1 LGFGGGRVCAVWV
14 AWSVSGSF
22 GCGSRGEAARAFA
35 QDDGLAGARPGAVG
49 SHISE
54 SRCGAPGTPVNKERS
69 PGTLDAA
76 MDGAPGLARRGVG
89 GGGERQAIPS
99 VGNRNRER
107 ETRNA
112 LMEQNQTAR
121 RTEDIALDLLK
132 FVATTAN
139 VGGKTAGSTTGFGVP
154 SSAKPE
160 DQVTSLL
167 ELYAKCR
174 QAVEAPLED

>member
-1 LGFGGGRVCAVWV
+1 
-14 AWSVSGSF
+14 
-22 GCGSRGEAARAFA
+22 
-35 QDDGLAGARPGAVG
+35 
-49 SHISE
+49 
-54 SRCGAPGTPVNKERS
+54 
-69 PGTLDAA
+69 
-76 MDGAPGLARRGVG
+76 
-89 GGGERQAIPS
+89 
-99 VGNRNRER
+99 
-107 ETRNA
+107 
-112 LMEQNQTAR
+112 MEQNQTAR